1 MLFFAVAHSYAFS
14 AREYWMEGGAG
25 APGGSVGSGGPPRSV
40 WANVS
45 TVFDWS
51 DVGANMVGQVHFGAT
66 ELVDGMQSAG
76 SAVLGGAAWPFQ
88 QLRRQLTKARD
99 SGADTGS
106 RDGGG
111 GVAVTP
117 STQRRREASTAL
129 LLPSGG
135 AG

>member
-1 MLFFAVAHSYAFS
+1 
-14 AREYWMEGGAG
+14 MEGGAG

-76 SAVLGGAAWPFQ
+76 SAALSGAAWPFQ
-88 QLRRQLTKARD
+88 QLRRQLTKARA

-106 RDGGG
+106 SGGGGSGG

-129 LLPSGG
+129 LLPGGG